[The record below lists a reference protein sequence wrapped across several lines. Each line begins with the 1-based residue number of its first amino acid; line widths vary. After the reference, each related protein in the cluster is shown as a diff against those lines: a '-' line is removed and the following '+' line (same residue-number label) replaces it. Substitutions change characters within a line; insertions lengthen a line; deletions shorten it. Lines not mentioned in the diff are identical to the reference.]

1 MRGCTEIQRNKIG
14 KKTMLLKDF
23 YSIISSSSPENNT
36 FETTIELHKEH
47 MIFKGHF
54 PNFPVTPGVAML
66 QIIKELTE
74 NQLEQ
79 TLFLESASNV
89 KFLALVDPNEN
100 SILKFS
106 ITFQEDAQHVKV
118 KNTTSFKDGT
128 PVLKSYITFAKR

>member
-1 MRGCTEIQRNKIG
+1 
-14 KKTMLLKDF
+14 MLLKNF
-23 YSIISSSSPENNT
+23 YNIISSSSPET
-36 FETTIELHKEH
+36 HAFETTIELHKEH
-47 MIFKGHF
+47 PIFKGHF

-66 QIIKELTE
+66 QIIKELAE
-74 NQLEQ
+74 NRLQQ

-100 SILKFS
+100 STLKFS

-128 PVLKSYITFAKR
+128 PVLKSYITFTKR